1 MKLAILLYYHSR
13 GANLPPELVVV
24 IFLVVVGIAI
34 YNFLFSKAAVIRR
47 KLRESEGRRIS
58 SVKDGEVVKIVGRV
72 IFPGRTLSAPLSK
85 RKCSYFHV
93 LVEAHHGKG
102 GWQTCIEEEKA
113 GDVVL
118 QDGKFYAI
126 VQTVEVNTY
135 LVADK
140 EYSSGMFNDASG
152 ALENYLRSHRQ
163 QSTDFFGFNRSL
175 RYKEGVLEKNEVV
188 AVLGKARWANKWDSR
203 LNIPSD
209 KVLVIEPAGAEPV
222 YLSDDAETTAA
233 PP

>member
-13 GANLPPELVVV
+13 GANLPPELVMV

-58 SVKDGEVVKIVGRV
+58 SVKDGEVAKVVGRV
-72 IFPGRTLSAPLSK
+72 VFPGRTLSAPLSK

-93 LVEAHHGKG
+93 LVEVHHGKG
-102 GWQTCIEEEKA
+102 GWQTLIEEEKA

-118 QDGKFYAI
+118 QDGKYYAV
-126 VQTVEVNTY
+126 VQTGKVNTF

-140 EYSSGMFNDASG
+140 EYSSGTFNDASEV
-152 ALENYLRSHRQ
+152 LEKYLGTHGQR
-163 QSTDFFGFNRSL
+163 STDFLGFNRSL
-175 RYKEGVLEKNEVV
+175 RYKEGVLEKNEVA

-203 LNIPSD
+203 LNIPAE
-209 KVLVIEPAGAEPV
+209 KVLILEPSDTEPV
-222 YLSDDAETTAA
+222 YMSDAEEATSAQ
-233 PP
+233 P